1 MALGKTWRSTLSWVQ
16 KMLRE
21 CGMVFL
27 AVVRLSFYFI
37 FISTMNTNVYNFCGT
52 AVTCL
57 ENTLGE

>member
-1 MALGKTWRSTLSWVQ
+1 MALYPKLGSDNAPRV
-16 KMLRE
+16 RY
-21 CGMVFL
+21 GL